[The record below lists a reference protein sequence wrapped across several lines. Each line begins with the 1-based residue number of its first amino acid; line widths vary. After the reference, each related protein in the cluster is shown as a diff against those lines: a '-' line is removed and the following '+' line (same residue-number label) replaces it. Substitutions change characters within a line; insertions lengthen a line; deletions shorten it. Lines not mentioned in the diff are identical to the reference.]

1 MECAMVAVKMVRKL
15 LIALWLCGF
24 SILNAVELSEFCK
37 PNPSEIWCT
46 VKQVSGTVTNNSSIS
61 VRLIDFD
68 SDVIDNFINYA
79 PINFTGNG
87 SGFEI
92 RGGVEMRNF
101 INYSS
106 ITGSITGGMIQIH
119 WRNIDRFINYGT
131 INNSR
136 VAIRV
141 GYENR
146 IEGYIREFINY
157 GSVLTT
163 NQSPALSFVGMDA
176 RVAIVKNFGTMNG
189 VHTSSKTVI
198 IDNRGVMQPFTYLQ
212 STGHLTMTNTID
224 ADNGHNNS
232 SIYIKNFA
240 LKLDKS
246 ANDFNTYTYDT
257 NVSNSHLFIAGN
269 GDTHTLRFYD
279 NNSRLILEFG
289 ENFELGKDYLL
300 SNLIVKP
307 NDFNIT
313 LPNIDIS
320 RIVAKNDLYK
330 ITANGGYFRVN
341 LASGKDVHTPIT
353 ELNKSNAKSMNSMF
367 LKSNSQIFGGG
378 GKGTSGAFTKAELN
392 GYSKYLAMKTLK
404 NNDRF
409 FYKSD
414 SLRLADNVGE
424 SNGESS
430 GESSNL
436 SESNMGESQNI
447 SESNESSDSN
457 NSDLSKNTYRFFF
470 TPYIAHNY
478 FYESGNYGLSGLE
491 GGFITGIGGKL
502 DLANTLGAHFAFSY
516 GTLNDKS
523 DDEFK
528 MTNMNFMIGLNYR
541 FDFIYDMFIKA
552 RADFFYFIN
561 EVRSTKIANH
571 KPDNIGFS
579 LSAYYGKDFDFG
591 EYGVLSPEV
600 GLDYKTLSSRAIN
613 LTYIS
618 NSENL
623 GYYDNTTYKMLY
635 LDLGVGHKKYFD
647 TNIGL
652 WGLNTALG
660 LRVHTTAP
668 LAKNKIIFNNT
679 TINATLDS
687 DIVMGYVNLGFS
699 YVLENKTHS
708 MEFGLNFNG
717 NYGDRSMSNI
727 GNFEWQVR
735 W

>member
-1 MECAMVAVKMVRKL
+1 MDSAMVGLKMVRKS

-24 SILNAVELSEFCK
+24 SILNAVELSGFC
-37 PNPSEIWCT
+37 NDYSSSTSGLWCT
-46 VKQVSGTVTNNSSIS
+46 VKQGGTITNNSSLS
-61 VRLIDFD
+61 VHSIDLY

-79 PINFTGNG
+79 PINFTTGNIG
-87 SGFEI
+87 LEI
-92 RGGVEMRNF
+92 GGGVEMRNF

-106 ITGSITGGMIQIH
+106 IIGGMIKIH
-119 WRNIDRFINYGT
+119 WRNIDRFVNYGT
-131 INNSR
+131 INNR
-136 VAIRV
+136 VVAIRV
-141 GYENR
+141 GFENWL
-146 IEGYIREFINY
+146 EGYIREFINY
-157 GSVLTT
+157 GSVTT
-163 NQSPALSFVGMDA
+163 NQYPALSFAGMDA
-176 RVAIVKNFGTMNG
+176 RVVIVKNFGTMNG

-198 IDNRGVMQPFTYLQ
+198 IDNRGVMQAFSYLQ

-224 ADNGHNNS
+224 TDKGHNNS

-246 ANDFNTYTYDT
+246 ANDFNAYTYDN

-378 GKGTSGAFTKAELN
+378 GKGAGGTFTKAELN
-392 GYSKYLAMKTLK
+392 GYSKYLALKGLK

-424 SNGESS
+424 SSGELGNLGESN
-430 GESSNL
+430 G
-436 SESNMGESQNI
+436 GESQNI
-447 SESNESSDSN
+447 SESNESSEST
-457 NSDLSKNTYRFFF
+457 NSDSSKNTYRFFF

-478 FYESGNYGLSGLE
+478 FYESGDYGLSGLE

-516 GTLNDKS
+516 GSLNDKN

-561 EVRSTKIANH
+561 EVRSTKIVNH
-571 KPDNIGFS
+571 KPNNIGFG

-591 EYGVLSPEV
+591 EWGVLSPEV
-600 GLDYKTLSSRAIN
+600 GLDYKALSSRAIN

-623 GYYDNTTYKMLY
+623 GYYDSTTYKMLY

-668 LAKNKIIFNNT
+668 FAKNKIIFNNT

-687 DIVMGYVNLGFS
+687 DIVIGYLNLGFS